1 MEDKELRDEIQ
12 KILNECIPS
21 YITCPYCE
29 REVELTEI
37 KWDELII
44 QLFNLCDKIEYQT
57 LRELS

>member
-21 YITCPYCE
+21 YITCPDCGA
-29 REVELTEI
+29 VFDLTEI

-44 QLFNLCDKIEYQT
+44 QLFNLCEKIEYQT